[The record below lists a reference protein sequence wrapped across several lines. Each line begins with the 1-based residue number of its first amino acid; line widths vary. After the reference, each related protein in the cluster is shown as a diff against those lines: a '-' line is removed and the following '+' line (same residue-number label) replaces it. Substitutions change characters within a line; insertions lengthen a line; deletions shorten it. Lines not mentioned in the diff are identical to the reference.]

1 MLLEG
6 NTRISFNTSAP
17 ISRRG
22 FIKSIVAIWTG
33 VLSLPFVYAAVNY
46 IIPPKKKFL
55 SHEIRN
61 NPELLTTRIP
71 AENLAENSSLFV
83 NVEGEPVLLIRK
95 EGLDIIAFSA
105 ICTHLNCI
113 IGYRKNQKDIFCNCH
128 GSSFS
133 IEGIPLNGP
142 ARLPLKKYS
151 VSIENNIIRVKN
163 I

>member
-1 MLLEG
+1 LEE
-6 NTRISFNTSAP
+6 NSKISSHIFGT

-22 FIKSIVAIWTG
+22 FVKSIIGIWTG

-46 IIPPKKKFL
+46 VIPPKKRFL

-71 AENLAENSSLFV
+71 IENLAQNSSLFV
-83 NVEGEPVLLIRK
+83 NVEGETVLVIRK
-95 EGLDIIAFSA
+95 EGLEIAAFSA

-113 IGYRKNQKDIFCNCH
+113 IGYRKNQKDIYCNCH
-128 GSSFS
+128 ESSFTL
-133 IEGIPLNGP
+133 EGNPLNGP
-142 ARLPLKKYS
+142 ARLPLKKYH
-151 VSIENNIIRVKN
+151 VEIENNVIKVKN